1 MVVLSLYYSSG
12 PVSARDIADT
22 ESMPLN
28 YLEQILSRLKQAGLV
43 KTVRGRHGGYALSR
57 MPASIM
63 VKDITDALQRSP
75 YLIDCLNPKA
85 KYTCS
90 KKGSCPAL
98 LFWQQ
103 LNKSIQAALLSTSL
117 EDLSVKIPKHAGLK
131 HNYAFQ
137 I

>member
-1 MVVLSLYYSSG
+1 MIVLSLHYRFG

-22 ESMPLN
+22 EAMPLN

-43 KTVRGRHGGYALSR
+43 KTVRGPRGGYALSR
-57 MPASIM
+57 MPSSIK
-63 VKDITDALQRSP
+63 VKDIMDALQRSP
-75 YLIDCLNPKA
+75 YLIDCLNAKA
-85 KYTCS
+85 KYACP
-90 KKGSCPAL
+90 KKNSCPAL

-103 LNKSIQAALLSTSL
+103 LNKSIQATASSTSL
-117 EDLSVKIPKHAGLK
+117 EDLSVKIPKHAGVK

>member
-1 MVVLSLYYSSG
+1 MIALSLHYRSG

-43 KTVRGRHGGYALSR
+43 KTARGPRGGYALSR
-57 MPASIM
+57 MPSGIK
-63 VKDITDALQRSP
+63 VKDIMDALQKSP

-103 LNKSIQAALLSTSL
+103 LNKSIQAASSSTSL
-117 EDLSVKIPKHAGLK
+117 EDLSVKIPKHAGVK